1 FSCVRVVKAIKS
13 ASCYNPK
20 HDLSRAPENSV
31 TFDGERDLS
40 LGSVLLSLKEY
51 SANLLCIDPFALYR
65 IHVNYLQ

>member
-1 FSCVRVVKAIKS
+1 M
-13 ASCYNPK
+13 
-20 HDLSRAPENSV
+20 